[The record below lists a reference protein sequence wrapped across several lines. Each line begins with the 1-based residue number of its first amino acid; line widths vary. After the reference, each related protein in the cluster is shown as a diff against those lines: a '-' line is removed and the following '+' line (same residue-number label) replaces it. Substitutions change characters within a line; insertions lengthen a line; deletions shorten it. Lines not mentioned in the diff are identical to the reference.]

1 MMRRLPMGAVLT
13 LLVAGISGNANAFIY
28 IKGSRYGKGARP
40 VSDAPIWSGRVVRFS
55 FNPSLSAYNGTEPDK
70 VTAAEFQEAIT
81 SAVNAWAS
89 ACRSDLRV
97 ELEGSTSL
105 KADGNDGTNVIVYD
119 NRSTATNT
127 FGTDRDILAAATTVL
142 QGTEFADCD
151 IVVNGN
157 TNANLGV
164 NGSLAGKYDLISV
177 ITHEIGHCLG
187 LDHPIEPGGGAS
199 NYDSTNTYLREAT
212 MVQSA
217 VTGVNDTTRRDINQD
232 DKDGVDCIYERG
244 RPLRTGTRCSS
255 YHGTNGG
262 SAISGTISGGPTQD
276 RGNVCST
283 EGDARTIAGNTNE
296 TSSGGCVSAASAA
309 PIGFAASAQS
319 PFGYLLLGSIFY
331 WIRRMRQRS

>member
-1 MMRRLPMGAVLT
+1 MKRSIVSFGLAICSIF
-13 LLVAGISGNANAFIY
+13 LLGNANAFIY

-40 VSDAPIWSGRVVRFS
+40 VSEAPIWSGRVVRFS
-55 FNPSLSAYNGTEPDK
+55 FNPSLSAYNGSEPDK

-97 ELEGSTSL
+97 ELDGTTSL

-127 FGTDRDILAAATTVL
+127 FGTDRDILAAATTVI

-157 TNANLGV
+157 TNASLGV
-164 NGSLAGKYDLISV
+164 NGSLAGKYDLVSV

-199 NYDSTNTYLREAT
+199 NYDSTNDFLREAT

-244 RPLRTGTRCSS
+244 RPLRTGNRCSS

-262 SAISGTISGGPTQD
+262 AAINGTVSGGPTQD
-276 RGNVCST
+276 RGNLCST
-283 EGDARTIAGNTNE
+283 EGDARTIAGNTEE
-296 TSSGGCVSAASAA
+296 TSSGGCISAASAA
-309 PIGFAASAQS
+309 PIGLAASAQS
-319 PFGYLLLGSIFY
+319 PFGYLVFGSLIFF
-331 WIRRMRQRS
+331 IRRLRQRP